1 MFKGLIGACII
12 VIVAMLLL
20 AKLAISVARRRR
32 AAERMQTLC
41 TFCDRPTNPDVDLYD
56 SKHRTWC
63 HPTCRQRFLEMPV
76 VEQHA
81 VAKADSMQRKQAC

>member
-12 VIVAMLLL
+12 VIVALLLL
-20 AKLAISVARRRR
+20 AKLAISVAQRRQ

-41 TFCDRPTNPDVDLYD
+41 TFCDRPTNPDVDLHD

-63 HPTCRQRFLEMPV
+63 HATCRQRFLEIPAVERHSV
-76 VEQHA
+76 VR
-81 VAKADSMQRKQAC
+81 ADPTQRKQAC